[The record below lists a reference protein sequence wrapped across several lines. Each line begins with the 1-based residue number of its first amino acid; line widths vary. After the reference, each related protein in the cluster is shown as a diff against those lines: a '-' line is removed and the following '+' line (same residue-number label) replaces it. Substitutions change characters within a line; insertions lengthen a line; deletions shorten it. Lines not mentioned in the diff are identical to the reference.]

1 MISETTHRVLFG
13 DSSSL
18 SDIIPISGEE
28 AVHIIVTS
36 PPYPM
41 ISMWDRIF
49 QEQDGEIETLLETG
63 KGSEAYEK
71 MHLVLDRV
79 WRECA
84 RLLVP
89 GGIAC
94 INIGDATRRLGEDF
108 RLYSNHSRCV
118 AAFENMGFQV
128 LPPIFW
134 RKSTNAPNKFMGSG
148 MLPPGAYVTLEHE
161 YILLFRKGGKRSFT
175 SEAEKKR
182 RRESAY
188 FWTERNTWFSDVWKI
203 AGERQ
208 KVSGTGGAGKGRERS
223 GAYPFSLAYRLINMY
238 SLLGDTVLDPF
249 LGTGTTTAAASV
261 AGRNSLGVERDGG
274 FLPIIESTVQEWL
287 SQGEKVVENRL
298 KEQKD
303 FALERESQGKPLKHR
318 NEHHDI
324 SVMTSQEK
332 ELILGVPESWNWIS
346 RGGEGVPAEL
356 SVSYKKAELEQGLL
370 F

>member
-1 MISETTHRVLFG
+1 MISETTHRIVFG
-13 DSSSL
+13 DSATL
-18 SDIIPISGEE
+18 SDILPISGEGAE
-28 AVHIIVTS
+28 ERVHLIVTS

-49 QEQDGEIETLLETG
+49 QEQDGEIEILLESG
-63 KGSEAYEK
+63 KGVEAYEK
-71 MHLVLDRV
+71 MHLLLDRV

-118 AAFENMGFQV
+118 SAFEKMGFQV

-148 MLPPGAYVTLEHE
+148 MLPAGAYVTLEHE
-161 YILLFRKGGKRSFT
+161 YILIFRKGGKRSFP
-175 SEAEKKR
+175 SETEKKR

-208 KVSGTGGAGKGRERS
+208 KVSGTEGAGKGRKRS

-238 SLLGDTVLDPF
+238 SLIGDTVLDPF
-249 LGTGTTTAAASV
+249 LGTGTTTAAAAV
-261 AGRNSLGVERDGG
+261 AGRSSLGVERDGG
-274 FLPIIESTVQEWL
+274 FLSVVQKSVEEAL
-287 SQGEKVVENRL
+287 LRGKGAVGKRLEAQKEFARKRAKEK
-298 KEQKD
+298 
-303 FALERESQGKPLKHR
+303 KPLKYYNPHLG
-318 NEHHDI
+318 I
-324 SVMTSQEK
+324 PVMTKQEE
-332 ELILGVPESWNWIS
+332 ELKLPFPRTWQW
-346 RGGEGVPAEL
+346 EGQVFV
-356 SVSYKKAELEQGLL
+356 VSYNQHD
-370 F
+370 